1 MEGEDEEAPDGE
13 ARPETALSTEYPSDG
28 DAVICK
34 IREHEESIQ
43 APDGK
48 FESRNVN
55 GSVEIINPSEIDR
68 IWGVSLHLDQIDAT
82 TLKENTIK
90 LREIQPI
97 STHRTEYDAEHGPLL
112 SIKEVLDT
120 EPTRDEVPSL
130 SLPYTIEPHAIKLT
144 IEIENLGSEPLSDI
158 DITREI
164 PPQWEFKPG
173 LDYSIMDDMLIWR
186 IPRLE
191 INQIMTLELEPTIS
205 ISSTEA
211 VESGEIVAKYQSPG
225 LISGLVPN
233 SLRAS
238 TRHISYVTATEGER
252 PGEWECVCA
261 FENASSFSLTLEA
274 ASMEV
279 VGKEEPL
286 FTITGIKEI
295 LKPNHTWNSQP
306 VPYSSNDRP
315 RFTQRIQSS
324 VVPNLDIASSGSVVL
339 RPKSLP
345 IVDARVEKGYDR
357 SRIRSYTEDVVH
369 TNISIENVGTSTINL
384 IRVVDD
390 LPHIFDKISMESLSV
405 SINSRAIE
413 HENMRL
419 DLVDG
424 RNLTLEEVTGDGH
437 TIQLLIGTRSPISL
451 RPGEVLNLRYSAD
464 ASDPSATLNP
474 IGSPCRVDLS
484 SERHGPVITRECV
497 KIPAIGVITQR
508 REFKTG
514 KSIFPGPEAGQHEI
528 RLIFRNTSDTPLED
542 VVILDSL
549 SSNFEMVSSDV
560 SSSIGREL
568 TFEHTSASEEGSE
581 IHRWSVGRVERSE
594 TIEVTAMIESEDP
607 TSDPEDSGSLGAEFG
622 EEAEVEP
629 NLPKWFGEDG
639 EWIYG
644 VQEDMVAPVP
654 ICAICGG
661 DIPKGALICRSCAE
675 SQPLVSGDEEE

>member
-1 MEGEDEEAPDGE
+1 M
-13 ARPETALSTEYPSDG
+13 
-28 DAVICK
+28 
-34 IREHEESIQ
+34 
-43 APDGK
+43 
-48 FESRNVN
+48 
-55 GSVEIINPSEIDR
+55 
-68 IWGVSLHLDQIDAT
+68 
-82 TLKENTIK
+82 
-90 LREIQPI
+90 
-97 STHRTEYDAEHGPLL
+97 
-112 SIKEVLDT
+112 
-120 EPTRDEVPSL
+120 
-130 SLPYTIEPHAIKLT
+130 
-144 IEIENLGSEPLSDI
+144 
-158 DITREI
+158 
-164 PPQWEFKPG
+164 
-173 LDYSIMDDMLIWR
+173 
-186 IPRLE
+186 
-191 INQIMTLELEPTIS
+191 
-205 ISSTEA
+205 
-211 VESGEIVAKYQSPG
+211 
-225 LISGLVPN
+225 
-233 SLRAS
+233 
-238 TRHISYVTATEGER
+238 
-252 PGEWECVCA
+252 
-261 FENASSFSLTLEA
+261 
-274 ASMEV
+274 
-279 VGKEEPL
+279 
-286 FTITGIKEI
+286 
-295 LKPNHTWNSQP
+295 
-306 VPYSSNDRP
+306 
-315 RFTQRIQSS
+315 
-324 VVPNLDIASSGSVVL
+324 L

-345 IVDARVEKGYDR
+345 VVDARVEKGYDR
-357 SRIRSYTEDVVH
+357 SRIRSYTKDVVD

-405 SINSRAIE
+405 SINSRIIE

-451 RPGEVLNLRYSAD
+451 RPGEVLNLGYSAKT
-464 ASDPSATLNP
+464 SDPSATLNP

-528 RLIFRNTSDTPLED
+528 RLIFRNASDTPLED

-549 SSNFEMVSSDV
+549 TSNFEMVSSSV
-560 SSSIGREL
+560 SSSTGREL

-581 IHRWSVGRVERSE
+581 LHRWSVGRVECSE
-594 TIEVTAMIESEDP
+594 TIEVIAMIESEDP

-639 EWIYG
+639 DWIHG

-675 SQPLVSGDEEE
+675 SQPLVSGGEEE

>member
-1 MEGEDEEAPDGE
+1 MEDEDGE
-13 ARPETALSTEYPSDG
+13 VHDSETRPETALSTEYPSDG

-48 FESRNVN
+48 FELRNVN
-55 GSVEIINPSEIDR
+55 GSVEIINPSKIDR
-68 IWGVSLHLDQIDAT
+68 IWGVSLQLDQIDAT
-82 TLKENTIK
+82 TLKEKIIK
-90 LREIQPI
+90 LREIQPS

-130 SLPYTIEPHAIKLT
+130 SLPYTSEPHAIKIR

-158 DITREI
+158 DINRVI

-173 LDYSIMDDMLIWR
+173 LDYSIMDDSLIWR

-211 VESGEIVAKYQSPG
+211 MESGEIVAKYESPG

-286 FTITGIKEI
+286 FTIAGIKEI
-295 LKPNHTWNSQP
+295 LKPSHTWNSQP
-306 VPYSSNDRP
+306 VPYSSSDRP

-390 LPHIFDKISMESLSV
+390 LPHIFDRISMESLSV
-405 SINSRAIE
+405 SINSRIIQ

-424 RNLTLEEVTGDGH
+424 RNLTLEEGTGDGH
-437 TIQLLIGTRSPISL
+437 TIQLLIGTKSPISL
-451 RPGEVLNLRYSAD
+451 RPGEVLNLGYLAE
-464 ASDPSATLNP
+464 ALDPSATLNP

-549 SSNFEMVSSDV
+549 TSNFGMISSDV
-560 SSSIGREL
+560 SSSTGREL

-581 IHRWSVGRVERSE
+581 VHRWSVGRVECSE

-622 EEAEVEP
+622 DEAEVEP

-639 EWIYG
+639 DWIHG
-644 VQEDMVAPVP
+644 VQEEMVAPVP

-661 DIPKGALICRSCAE
+661 DIPKGGLICRTCAE

>member
-1 MEGEDEEAPDGE
+1 M
-13 ARPETALSTEYPSDG
+13 
-28 DAVICK
+28 
-34 IREHEESIQ
+34 
-43 APDGK
+43 
-48 FESRNVN
+48 
-55 GSVEIINPSEIDR
+55 
-68 IWGVSLHLDQIDAT
+68 
-82 TLKENTIK
+82 
-90 LREIQPI
+90 
-97 STHRTEYDAEHGPLL
+97 
-112 SIKEVLDT
+112 
-120 EPTRDEVPSL
+120 
-130 SLPYTIEPHAIKLT
+130 
-144 IEIENLGSEPLSDI
+144 
-158 DITREI
+158 
-164 PPQWEFKPG
+164 
-173 LDYSIMDDMLIWR
+173 
-186 IPRLE
+186 
-191 INQIMTLELEPTIS
+191 
-205 ISSTEA
+205 
-211 VESGEIVAKYQSPG
+211 
-225 LISGLVPN
+225 
-233 SLRAS
+233 
-238 TRHISYVTATEGER
+238 
-252 PGEWECVCA
+252 
-261 FENASSFSLTLEA
+261 
-274 ASMEV
+274 
-279 VGKEEPL
+279 
-286 FTITGIKEI
+286 
-295 LKPNHTWNSQP
+295 
-306 VPYSSNDRP
+306 
-315 RFTQRIQSS
+315 
-324 VVPNLDIASSGSVVL
+324 L

-405 SINSRAIE
+405 SINSRTIE

-451 RPGEVLNLRYSAD
+451 HPGEILNLRYSAD

-675 SQPLVSGDEEE
+675 SQPLVSSDEEE